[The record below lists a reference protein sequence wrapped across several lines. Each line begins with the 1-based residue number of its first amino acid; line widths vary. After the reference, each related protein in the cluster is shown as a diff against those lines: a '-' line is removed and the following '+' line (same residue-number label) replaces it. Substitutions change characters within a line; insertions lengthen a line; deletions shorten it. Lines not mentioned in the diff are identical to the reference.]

1 MRFNEIIG
9 NQENKSYLNNMVNN
23 KKILHSYLF
32 TGIDGI
38 GKRLIAEEFARKILC
53 ENDAADDCN
62 CKSCRLFNENSSPD
76 YLIIDEPGNSIK
88 IDTIRSLMQ
97 KVVEKPIF
105 SKRKVYIIN
114 DFGKATKESQNC
126 LLKTL
131 EEPPEYVT
139 MILIASEENNILTT
153 IKSRCTKVSFLPL
166 SDDEIKEYARAN
178 SNIELTREMIDYCAG
193 SIGKV
198 SEVIENEELYQKIGR
213 IFTDID
219 TSTLIDFLNES
230 KVIYDKEKIT
240 SILDYITIY
249 FYSKAKEKDA
259 YLDCIGYVNEAVK
272 RLGVNTNFEM
282 SIDNMLFK
290 IWEAFNEKGNRC

>member
-1 MRFNEIIG
+1 MHC
-9 NQENKSYLNNMVNN
+9 Q
-23 KKILHSYLF
+23 
-32 TGIDGI
+32 
-38 GKRLIAEEFARKILC
+38 
-53 ENDAADDCN
+53 
-62 CKSCRLFNENSSPD
+62 SCRLFNENSSPH

-97 KVVEKPIF
+97 KIVEKPIF

-178 SNIELTREMIDYCAG
+178 SNVELTKEMIDYCAG

-198 SEVIENEELYQKIGR
+198 SEVIENEELYKKIGN
-213 IFTDID
+213 IFIDID
-219 TSTLIDFLNES
+219 TSTLIEFLNES

-240 SILDYITIY
+240 GILDYITIY

-259 YLDCIGYVNEAVK
+259 YLDCIGYVNETVK

-282 SIDNMLFK
+282 SIDNMLLK